1 MDRPLPDGC
10 PAHGI
15 VGAGNSGEL
24 GALVGVLQGG
34 AGHPGIGTL
43 SWTSDEQDDQ
53 TGRTASTVDTT
64 YNGPETAFV
73 ADPGSVVPAG
83 DETVASGETPPDFS
97 GRMATGPLASR
108 SAAPVGPNLV
118 TDLVDPVP
126 AVDRH
131 ERGLSQAIDDRV
143 IDADDETESSSRR
156 RGRYDSSLAQTRE
169 YVVDEE
175 RDPEHRT
182 HVAVAGL
189 GSLPLIVPAR
199 GREGRGADLD
209 ALLAA
214 LPGSPAG
221 EDIPAIV
228 AGGNLATDDRSVMLA
243 RPESSEADGRPV
255 ADYLTTACVVV
266 LGLGLT
272 TGPIIPDLPP
282 PDPISVLAMATS
294 SPPGPC
300 ASSVARPRGLERSAT
315 ARVAR
320 RVGAATRG
328 LTLAGRGA
336 SATRPAR
343 VALPVVY
350 QSIPAA
356 R

>member
-1 MDRPLPDGC
+1 MIASSTRTMKRNPRRD
-10 PAHGI
+10 
-15 VGAGNSGEL
+15 AGV
-24 GALVGVLQGG
+24 A
-34 AGHPGIGTL
+34 T
-43 SWTSDEQDDQ
+43 
-53 TGRTASTVDTT
+53 TARW
-64 YNGPETAFV
+64 
-73 ADPGSVVPAG
+73 
-83 DETVASGETPPDFS
+83 
-97 GRMATGPLASR
+97 RM
-108 SAAPVGPNLV
+108 
-118 TDLVDPVP
+118 
-126 AVDRH
+126 
-131 ERGLSQAIDDRV
+131 
-143 IDADDETESSSRR
+143 
-156 RGRYDSSLAQTRE
+156 TRE

-266 LGLGLT
+266 LGLGSDHRT
-272 TGPIIPDLPP
+272 DHPRPPP
-282 PDPISVLAMATS
+282 PDPISVLAMAHR
-294 SPPGPC
+294 PRRGPALLRWLDLE
-300 ASSVARPRGLERSAT
+300 ASSVRRPHASRPGRRRDARID
-315 ARVAR
+315 AR
-320 RVGAATRG
+320 RA
-328 LTLAGRGA
+328 GA